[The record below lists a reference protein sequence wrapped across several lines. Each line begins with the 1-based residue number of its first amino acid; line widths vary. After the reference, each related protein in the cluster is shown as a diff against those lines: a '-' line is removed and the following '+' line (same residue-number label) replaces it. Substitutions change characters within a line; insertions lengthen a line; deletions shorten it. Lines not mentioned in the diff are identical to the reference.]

1 MAETKR
7 RTQVE
12 RSEATRAALLEAGRE
27 LFAEHGYAAVSTGQI
42 VSRSGLTRGAL
53 YHHFGGKREL
63 FKAVFEAI
71 EAELVGRIPVD
82 ELDAGDPLGVLRTG
96 ADTVLD
102 FSLESDVQQIA
113 LTDAQAVLGYEE
125 WREVEERYGLGL
137 LTAGPRRGDGGR
149 PDRARPGRAAG
160 PPAPRRSDHGRPL
173 RRQGRG
179 REAGPRRD
187 GRGDPRPAGR
197 PGGLGPERP
206 MFGP

>member
-1 MAETKR
+1 MAERGTRAKPARTQR

-12 RSEATRAALLEAGRE
+12 RSDATRAALLAAGRE

-82 ELDAGDPLGVLRTG
+82 QLDAGDPLGVLRTG
-96 ADTVLD
+96 ADTVLE

-113 LTDAQAVLGYEE
+113 LIDAQAVLGYAE
-125 WREVEERYGLGL
+125 WREIEERYGLGL
-137 LTAGPRRGDGGR
+137 LTAGLQAAMDAGQVEHAPVEPLAHLLLGALITAAHYVARAD
-149 PDRARPGRAAG
+149 DQSRARDEMGEAIHG
-160 PPAPRRSDHGRPL
+160 LFDGLAP
-173 RRQGRG
+173 
-179 REAGPRRD
+179 
-187 GRGDPRPAGR
+187 
-197 PGGLGPERP
+197 
-206 MFGP
+206 

>member
-7 RTQVE
+7 RTQAE

-137 LTAGPRRGDGGR
+137 LTAGLGAAMEAGQIK
-149 PDRARPGRAAG
+149 RAPVEPLAHLLLGALITC
-160 PPAPRRSDHGRPL
+160 RPL
-173 RRQGRG
+173 RREGRDEKQA
-179 REAGPRRD
+179 REEMGAAIHGLLD
-187 GRGDPRPAGR
+187 GLAA
-197 PGGLGPERP
+197 
-206 MFGP
+206 

>member
-1 MAETKR
+1 MAERSKR

-12 RSEATRAALLEAGRE
+12 RSEATRAALLGAGRE

-113 LTDAQAVLGYEE
+113 LVDAQAVLGYEE
-125 WREVEERYGLGL
+125 WREIEERYGLGL
-137 LTAGPRRGDGGR
+137 LTAGLG
-149 PDRARPGRAAG
+149 AAM
-160 PPAPRRSDHGRPL
+160 
-173 RRQGRG
+173 
-179 REAGPRRD
+179 EAGQIERAPVEPLAHLLLGALITAAHYVARADDEKQAHDEMGAAIHSLLD
-187 GRGDPRPAGR
+187 GLAP
-197 PGGLGPERP
+197 
-206 MFGP
+206 